1 MNRRI
6 VVAIDAYISP
16 QTQYVL
22 RVASSLLEVS
32 SPQLGVVLLHVI
44 PVPDM
49 TQTKFGM
56 TKVTPT
62 VGQRELAE
70 QALHKA
76 RIELQK
82 QGIVPERI
90 ELLLRIGAPPDEIVK
105 AAQELDADFIMI
117 GSRGNSLKQKI
128 RRVLTGSTSHRVVKL
143 GSCPVM
149 IAALPQMPGSHN
161 LVAWYQEA
169 ITHYLKEHPE
179 RLMIFTSYETAQMFA
194 PPHRTAGS
202 QEVDAASA
210 ALEQLASSGVLVCQ
224 KVNGQ
229 LRCIND

>member
-6 VVAIDAYISP
+6 VIAIDADLSP
-16 QTQYVL
+16 HTQHML
-22 RVASSLLEVS
+22 CIASSLLEVS

-49 TQTKFGM
+49 TLSKFGM
-56 TKVTPT
+56 TKVAPT
-62 VGQRELAE
+62 GEQRELAE
-70 QALHKA
+70 QALYRA

-90 ELLLRIGAPPDEIVK
+90 ELLLRSGAPPDEIVK
-105 AAQELDADFIMI
+105 AARELDADFILI
-117 GSRGNSLKQKI
+117 GSRGNSLKQKM
-128 RRVLTGSTSHRVVKL
+128 RRLLMGSTSHRVVKL
-143 GSCPVM
+143 APCPVM
-149 IAALPQMPGSHN
+149 IAALPQMPGPRN

-169 ITHYLKEHPE
+169 ITHYLREHPG
-179 RLMIFTSYETAQMFA
+179 RLLIFASYETAHMFA
-194 PPHRTAGS
+194 PPQRTAGS

-224 KVNGQ
+224 KVNGE

>member
-16 QTQYVL
+16 QTQHVL

-32 SPQLGVVLLHVI
+32 SPQLGIVLLHVI
-44 PVPDM
+44 PVRDIP
-49 TQTKFGM
+49 QSKFGI

-76 RIELQK
+76 RMELQK

-90 ELLLRIGAPPDEIVK
+90 QILLRSGVTPDEIGK
-105 AAQELDADFIMI
+105 AAQELEADFIMI

-128 RRVLTGSTSHRVVKL
+128 RRVLTGSTSHQVVKR
-143 GSCPVM
+143 GPCPVL
-149 IAALPQMPGSHN
+149 IASLPQI
-161 LVAWYQEA
+161 LVAT
-169 ITHYLKEHPE
+169 ISSHGIK
-179 RLMIFTSYETAQMFA
+179 RLLPLPA
-194 PPHRTAGS
+194 
-202 QEVDAASA
+202 
-210 ALEQLASSGVLVCQ
+210 
-224 KVNGQ
+224 
-229 LRCIND
+229 

>member
-1 MNRRI
+1 MNRCI

-32 SPQLGVVLLHVI
+32 SAQLGVVLLHVI
-44 PVPDM
+44 PVPDIP
-49 TQTKFGM
+49 QTKIGI

-62 VGQRELAE
+62 VGQYELAE
-70 QALHKA
+70 KALHRA
-76 RIELQK
+76 RIELQE
-82 QGIVPERI
+82 QGILPERI
-90 ELLLRIGAPPDEIVK
+90 ELLLRSGAPADEIIK
-105 AAQELDADFIMI
+105 ATQELDADFIMI

-128 RRVLTGSTSHRVVKL
+128 RRVLMGSTSHQVIKR

-149 IAALPQMPGSHN
+149 IVPLPQIPGSYN

-169 ITHYLKEHPE
+169 ITHSLREHPDK
-179 RLMIFTSYETAQMFA
+179 LMIITSSEAARMFA
-194 PPHRTAGS
+194 PPQRTAGRK
-202 QEVDAASA
+202 EVAAASA
-210 ALEQLASSGVLVCQ
+210 ALEQLARRGVLVCQ
-224 KVNGQ
+224 KVNGE

>member
-6 VVAIDAYISP
+6 VLAIDAYISP
-16 QTQYVL
+16 QTQHVL

-32 SPQLGVVLLHVI
+32 SPQLGIVLLHVI
-44 PVPDM
+44 PVPDIPRS
-49 TQTKFGM
+49 KLGV

-76 RIELQK
+76 RLELQQ

-90 ELLLRIGAPPDEIVK
+90 ELLLRSGAPPDEIVK
-105 AAQELDADFIMI
+105 AAQELEADFIMV
-117 GSRGNSLKQKI
+117 GSRGNTLKQKI
-128 RRVLTGSTSHRVVKL
+128 RRVLMGSTSHQVVKR

-149 IAALPQMPGSHN
+149 IASLPQIPGHHN
-161 LVAWYQEA
+161 LVEWYQEA
-169 ITHYLKEHPE
+169 ITHSLREHPE
-179 RLMIFTSYETAQMFA
+179 KLMIFTSSEAARIFA
-194 PPHRTAGS
+194 PAQRTAGRK
-202 QEVDAASA
+202 EVVAASA

-224 KVNGQ
+224 KVNGE

>member
-1 MNRRI
+1 MNRCI

-44 PVPDM
+44 PVPDIP
-49 TQTKFGM
+49 QTKIGI
-56 TKVTPT
+56 TKETPT
-62 VGQRELAE
+62 VGQYELAE
-70 QALHKA
+70 QALHRA

-90 ELLLRIGAPPDEIVK
+90 ELLLRSGAPPDEIIK
-105 AAQELDADFIMI
+105 ATQELDADFIMI

-128 RRVLTGSTSHRVVKL
+128 RRVLMGSTSHQVIKR

-149 IAALPQMPGSHN
+149 IVPLPQIPDSYN

-169 ITHYLKEHPE
+169 ITHSLREHPE
-179 RLMIFTSYETAQMFA
+179 KLMIITSSEAARMFA
-194 PPHRTAGS
+194 PPQRTAGRK
-202 QEVDAASA
+202 EVAAASA
-210 ALEQLASSGVLVCQ
+210 ALEQLARRGVLVCQ
-224 KVNGQ
+224 KVNGE

>member
-16 QTQYVL
+16 QTQHVL
-22 RVASSLLEVS
+22 HVASSLLEEV

-44 PVPDM
+44 PVPDIP
-49 TQTKFGM
+49 QTKIGM

-90 ELLLRIGAPPDEIVK
+90 ELLLRSGIPPDEIVK
-105 AAQELDADFIMI
+105 AAQELEADFIMI
-117 GSRGNSLKQKI
+117 GSRGNSLKQKV
-128 RRVLTGSTSHRVVKL
+128 RRVMMGSMSHRVVKL

-149 IAALPQMPGSHN
+149 IAALPQMPGPHN
-161 LVAWYQEA
+161 LVEWYQEA
-169 ITHYLKEHPE
+169 ITHSLREHPE
-179 RLMIFTSYETAQMFA
+179 RLMIFTSSEAACMFA
-194 PPHRTAGS
+194 PPQRTAGRK
-202 QEVDAASA
+202 EVAAASA
-210 ALEQLASSGVLVCQ
+210 ALEQLARSGVLVCQ
-224 KVNGQ
+224 KVNGE

>member
-1 MNRRI
+1 MNRCI

-16 QTQYVL
+16 QTQHVL

-32 SPQLGVVLLHVI
+32 SPQLGIVLLHVI
-44 PVPDM
+44 PVPDIP
-49 TQTKFGM
+49 QTKIGM

-62 VGQRELAE
+62 GGQFELAE

-76 RIELQK
+76 RIELQE
-82 QGIVPERI
+82 QGILPERI
-90 ELLLRIGAPPDEIVK
+90 ELLLRSGAPADEIVK
-105 AAQELDADFIMI
+105 AAQELEADFIMI
-117 GSRGNSLKQKI
+117 GSRGNSLKQKM

-149 IAALPQMPGSHN
+149 IASLPPMPGPHN

-169 ITHYLKEHPE
+169 ITHSLREHPE
-179 RLMIFTSYETAQMFA
+179 KLMIFTSSEVARMFA
-194 PPHRTAGS
+194 PPQRTAGRK
-202 QEVDAASA
+202 EVAAASA
-210 ALEQLASSGVLVCQ
+210 ALEQLARRGVLVCQ
-224 KVNGQ
+224 KVNGE

>member
-1 MNRRI
+1 MIRRI

-16 QTQYVL
+16 QTQHVL

-44 PVPDM
+44 PVPDIPRS
-49 TQTKFGM
+49 KLGV

-76 RIELQK
+76 RLELQE

-90 ELLLRIGAPPDEIVK
+90 ELLLRSGAPPDEIVK
-105 AAQELDADFIMI
+105 AAQELEADFIMI

-128 RRVLTGSTSHRVVKL
+128 RRVLMGSTSRQVVQR

-149 IAALPQMPGSHN
+149 IAALPQMPGPHN

-169 ITHYLKEHPE
+169 ITHSLREHPDK
-179 RLMIFTSYETAQMFA
+179 LMTFTAPEVARMFA
-194 PPHRTAGS
+194 PPQSTTGRK
-202 QEVDAASA
+202 EVAAASA
-210 ALEQLASSGVLVCQ
+210 ALEQLARRGVLVCQ
-224 KVNGQ
+224 KVNGE

>member
-16 QTQYVL
+16 QTQHVL

-49 TQTKFGM
+49 PISKFGM
-56 TKVTPT
+56 TKVAPT

-82 QGIVPERI
+82 QGIMPERI
-90 ELLLRIGAPPDEIVK
+90 EILLRSGIPPDEIGK
-105 AAQELDADFIMI
+105 AAQELEADFIMI
-117 GSRGNSLKQKI
+117 GSRGNSLKQKM
-128 RRVLTGSTSHRVVKL
+128 RRLLTGSTSHQVVKR
-143 GSCPVM
+143 GPCPVL
-149 IAALPQMPGSHN
+149 IAALPQIPGPHN
-161 LVAWYQEA
+161 LIAWYQEA
-169 ITHYLKEHPE
+169 ITHYLQEHPE
-179 RLMIFTSYETAQMFA
+179 KLMIFTSSDVARMFA
-194 PPHRTAGS
+194 PPQRTAGRK
-202 QEVDAASA
+202 EVDAASA

-224 KVNGQ
+224 RVNGQ

>member
-16 QTQYVL
+16 QTQHVL

-44 PVPDM
+44 PVPDIPRS
-49 TQTKFGM
+49 KLGV

-76 RIELQK
+76 RLELQK

-90 ELLLRIGAPPDEIVK
+90 ELLLRSGAPPDEIVK
-105 AAQELDADFIMI
+105 AAQELEADFIMI
-117 GSRGNSLKQKI
+117 AS
-128 RRVLTGSTSHRVVKL
+128 
-143 GSCPVM
+143 
-149 IAALPQMPGSHN
+149 LPQMPGPHN
-161 LVAWYQEA
+161 LVEWYQEA
-169 ITHYLKEHPE
+169 IAHSLREHPE
-179 RLMIFTSYETAQMFA
+179 KLMIFTAPEVARMFA
-194 PPHRTAGS
+194 PPKSTTGRK
-202 QEVDAASA
+202 EVAAASA
-210 ALEQLASSGVLVCQ
+210 ALEQLARRGVLVCQ
-224 KVNGQ
+224 KVNGEF
-229 LRCIND
+229 RCFND